1 MTIQQHNPSH
11 LPSQSSTPI
20 LSQPSN
26 HPTIQSFPS
35 PLTTKIPHNHPII
48 TIHNHPLNPSP
59 PIILHPQPAQMR
71 GYGGPFPL
79 INRFKR
85 QRQRPIHII
94 HIHYPPI
101 FVIQRYAQFLNIHR
115 SKIFTAS
122 V

>member
-1 MTIQQHNPSH
+1 MVIFNIQHTIKISNENKIINYATIKTLPPSTYEGAWGT
-11 LPSQSSTPI
+11 LPPNS
-20 LSQPSN
+20 SN
-26 HPTIQSFPS
+26 HGAKQ
-35 PLTTKIPHNHPII
+35 
-48 TIHNHPLNPSP
+48 
-59 PIILHPQPAQMR
+59 R
-71 GYGGPFPL
+71 GHGGPFPQQL
-79 INRFKR
+79 VNRLKR